1 MKAELAVYLAQFAL
15 TLILAPLLPGIINRV
30 KAKFAGRHGK
40 PVLQT
45 YYDLAKLLRKGEV
58 ISRTTTWTFAVAPS
72 VALAGTLC
80 ALALL
85 PLGGAASPLAFA
97 GDFVLAAYLLGVG
110 RFAIMLGALDTG
122 SAFEGMGASR
132 EATFSALA
140 EPVFFLALM
149 VLTSLCLGLGHGTD
163 TAFSLSTM
171 FGGQTA
177 GAWLTG
183 KGELLLL
190 PVILF
195 ILLLVENCRI
205 PVDDPNTHL
214 ELTMIHEV
222 MVLDHSGPNMALILY
237 GAALKLWFF
246 AALIAGL
253 LTPALPLWQQM
264 GLRVGIVLLLAV
276 VVGIVES
283 VMARLRMERVAYLL
297 GAAAIMGMLTLI
309 LTQAR

>member
-1 MKAELAVYLAQFAL
+1 MKAGLAVYLAQFAL

-30 KAKFAGRHGK
+30 KARFAGRHGK

-45 YYDLAKLLRKGEV
+45 YYDIVKLLRKGEV
-58 ISRTTTWTFAVAPS
+58 ISRTTTWTFAAAPS
-72 VALAGTLC
+72 VALATTLC

-85 PLGGAASPLAFA
+85 PLGGAVSPLAFA
-97 GDFVLAAYLLGVG
+97 GDFVLAAYLLGMG

-149 VLTSLCLGLGHGTD
+149 VLTSLCLGLGHGAD
-163 TAFSLSTM
+163 SAFSLSTM
-171 FGGQTA
+171 FDGQTA
-177 GAWLTG
+177 GAWITG

-190 PVILF
+190 PVIF
-195 ILLLVENCRI
+195 FVLLLVENCRI

-222 MVLDHSGPNMALILY
+222 MVLDHSGPNLAMILY

-253 LTPALPLWQQM
+253 ITPALPLWQQM
-264 GLRVGIVLLLAV
+264 GLRVGVVLLLAV
-276 VVGIVES
+276 VVGVVES

-297 GAAAIMGMLTLI
+297 GAAAVMGMLTLI